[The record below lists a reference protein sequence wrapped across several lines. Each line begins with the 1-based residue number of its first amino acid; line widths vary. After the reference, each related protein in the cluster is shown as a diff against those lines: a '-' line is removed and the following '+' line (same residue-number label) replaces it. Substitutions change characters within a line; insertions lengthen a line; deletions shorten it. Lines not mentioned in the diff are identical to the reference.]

1 MYCKSCGKEIKQEDY
16 KCPHCGAETRRSTTS
31 KKLKKIS
38 MIAGGSVLAVIV
50 IGVLVY
56 KSGVIQ
62 NWQKQ
67 KEEIAYAEKSVRQ
80 FKFNMLGIES
90 SETQATLCFD
100 EDNVYMPSCT
110 VNNKLRMGYVQKGKY
125 YETYGKSGFEEVK
138 DVTYTKQEFENIL
151 DNVDFKEFVEKKDGV
166 KFYKGTSKAGKDVV
180 KTYADLCLLKA
191 EDLDFKSKNTLP
203 CEMQVGGE
211 SIELSF
217 ALSEDLEYTLSYYTG
232 SMDGKSSIENVMCN
246 WYSVEKLKAGTF
258 YSAEKDEEIE
268 LSSLKDALYIK
279 DFKPYVKVEKNGVEC
294 DIPYTDI
301 SVEYTSEESGFT
313 EPVLVVDG
321 EKYSAT
327 SRDMYVQKKQIEAEE
342 TARKNKI
349 EQEKADNLAYFK
361 KIVPVGTEIKIP
373 NGNGSSD
380 IYGRLTIS
388 SVDAET
394 YENGNIEYFYEGNYI
409 STTLEELGLYSGE
422 NAMSTASYGTVKI
435 DEDGTITIYV
445 QENTEKD
452 GIFTVVLRF
461 DKDGKM
467 TVN

>member
-16 KCPHCGAETRRSTTS
+16 KCPHCDAETRRSTTS

-38 MIAGGSVLAVIV
+38 MIAGGSILAVIV
-50 IGVLVY
+50 IGALVY

-80 FKFNMLGIES
+80 FKFNTLGIES

-138 DVTYTKQEFENIL
+138 GVTYTKQEFENIL

-180 KTYADLCLLKA
+180 KTYADLCLLKV
-191 EDLDFKSKNTLP
+191 EGLDFKSKNTLP

-232 SMDGKSSIENVMCN
+232 SMDGKSSIENVMYN

-268 LSSLKDALYIK
+268 LSSLKDALCIK

-294 DIPYTDI
+294 DIPYADI

-409 STTLEELGLYSGE
+409 STTSEELGLYSGE

-445 QENTEKD
+445 QENTEKN

>member
-16 KCPHCGAETRRSTTS
+16 KCPHCDAETRRSTTS

-38 MIAGGSVLAVIV
+38 MIAGGSILAVIV
-50 IGVLVY
+50 IGALVY

-67 KEEIAYAEKSVRQ
+67 KEEIAYAEKSARQ
-80 FKFNMLGIES
+80 FKFNTLGIES

-138 DVTYTKQEFENIL
+138 GVTYTKQEFENIL

-180 KTYADLCLLKA
+180 KTYADLCLLKV

-232 SMDGKSSIENVMCN
+232 SMDGKSSIENVMYN

-268 LSSLKDALYIK
+268 LSSLKDALCIK

-294 DIPYTDI
+294 DIPYADI

-409 STTLEELGLYSGE
+409 STTSEELGLYSGE

-445 QENTEKD
+445 QENTEKN